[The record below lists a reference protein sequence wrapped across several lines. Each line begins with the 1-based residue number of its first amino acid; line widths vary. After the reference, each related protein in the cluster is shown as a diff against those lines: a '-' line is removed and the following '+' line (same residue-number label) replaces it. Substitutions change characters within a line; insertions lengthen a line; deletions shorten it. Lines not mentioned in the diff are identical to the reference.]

1 MTERELMLTGI
12 GGQGVQLA
20 AQVLARAAVLEDR
33 QVMLF
38 GVYSGMMRGGNS
50 DSTVVFADGPL
61 LAPPLISRTW
71 SAIVM
76 HHKYWEPMRSRLRPD
91 AVVLVN
97 TPVFEAAI
105 DRDHH
110 RVFDVPATERA
121 GEMGAPLT
129 ASMIMTG
136 AYLAITGVVG
146 LDQAL
151 EAMRRSL
158 PPYRQQHVAAN
169 EAALRAGHALAD
181 AAGWLDAAPAWTTT
195 TTATTTAAATA
206 S

>member
-38 GVYSGMMRGGNS
+38 GLYSGMMRGGNS

-71 SAIVM
+71 SAIVL
-76 HHKYWEPMRSRLRPD
+76 HHKFWEPLRARLRPD

-97 TPVFEAAI
+97 TPVFEAEI
-105 DRDHH
+105 DREAL
-110 RVFDVPATERA
+110 RVYDVPATEQA
-121 GEMGAPLT
+121 AALGAPLT
-129 ASMIMTG
+129 ASMFMTG
-136 AYLAITGVVG
+136 AYVAITGVVG
-146 LDQAL
+146 LEQAL
-151 EAMRRSL
+151 EAMRLSL
-158 PPYRQQHVAAN
+158 PPYRRQHVAAN
-169 EAALRAGHALAD
+169 ESALRAGHAFALET
-181 AAGWLDAAPAWTTT
+181 GWQSAAPAWE
-195 TTATTTAAATA
+195 AAAAGMSRT
-206 S
+206 